1 MTTPTV
7 NEVILAARD
16 VRAATSAEDET
27 VVWSRWALRYSAGI
41 DTSPDSASCAE
52 RSVERVPEPWIREAL
67 EWAARYAGASDD
79 ARPTVAYAAA
89 KSVSY
94 AQRATGRAVT
104 L

>member
-7 NEVILAARD
+7 NEVLQAARD
-16 VRAATSAEDET
+16 VRAATSTEDET
-27 VVWSRWALRYSAGI
+27 LVWSRWALRYSAGI
-41 DTSPDSASCAE
+41 DTSPESAEEAE

-79 ARPTVAYAAA
+79 ARSTVAYAAVQ
-89 KSVSY
+89 SVSY
-94 AQRATGRAVT
+94 ALRATGRAVT